1 MKEILTSIGIAVC
14 GLAMI
19 LTSGCSTTGGGSSV
33 ITPAIT
39 QQAVTLAVQGGL
51 MAYPQYT
58 SEVKLAGAL
67 ICAAAST
74 TNTTPTQISGGLAG
88 ISTNAQA
95 SLILN
100 GVLLVYEMAYNSL
113 VSTNQQAAAQP
124 YLQAVCNGINAAVPS
139 SLSAAKRLAVGG
151 DWAQV
156 R

>member
-1 MKEILTSIGIAVC
+1 MKNIFTSIGIAVC

-19 LTSGCSTTGGGSSV
+19 LTSGCSTTGNSV

-51 MAYPQYT
+51 MAYPQYA
-58 SEVKLAGAL
+58 SDIKLAGTV

-74 TNTTPTQISGGLAG
+74 TNTSPTQISSSLAG
-88 ISTNAQA
+88 VTTNAQA
-95 SLILN
+95 ALILN
-100 GVLLVYEMAYNSL
+100 GAMLVYEMAYNSL

-124 YLQAVCNGINAAVPS
+124 YLQAVCNGFNAAVPS
-139 SLSAAKRLAVGG
+139 PLSAARRLAVRG